1 MSQPRRSF
9 SAIVPHRARSLRA
22 LGAGSLALGLSLAPI
37 AFTSS
42 MPAAYAATPAAF
54 SNSLVDQS
62 NVLSNASSLRTDLTS
77 LANDKGVYL
86 HVVIVDTF
94 DSPSNNAEWTK
105 ELAKK
110 NGWGSADVVL
120 AIASK
125 SRQFYFYAL
134 SSKHL
139 SSSQVQTITQEKIR
153 PKLAS
158 NDWDGA
164 VKAAIDGVRSAKNG
178 SLKTSSSG
186 VVAGALAVGA
196 LGVAGGAGYYLYTR
210 RRKDK
215 QHNAPYNRYG
225 YANPGYSVPQVSITQ
240 LKTQAG
246 SALVTADNTML
257 RAQQEL
263 EFARAMYGDAAV
275 AEFSAQ
281 LQRAQELMNASFHRQ
296 RLLEDD
302 VPDTEAEQRAWYTE
316 IIENSQKI
324 AEISAEQDQKLGVLR
339 NLEQD
344 APALLDR
351 LESQLPELTTLIHNA
366 KSQYQQLGS
375 LYTSSALAP
384 VAHTPELLDS
394 NYSLTGEEIKTARSL
409 LPVSRSEAVTHL
421 RTAEEAAQQV
431 RSLSQSLID
440 FARTQEEAQQN
451 LETAVLALRRDIAQ
465 AQALGDT
472 DRQLAARAAG
482 MGAVVDQIQQQASQ
496 RPNDPVTLIA
506 QLSKLS
512 EDLNESLAAQR
523 SQQDRER
530 AAAADVDKVLQQ
542 ARIQV
547 ESARTFIN
555 NRRGS
560 VGARARTALS
570 EAEQHL
576 ASAQRQVSS
585 NPLGAHQSAERAI
598 NMAIE
603 AQNSASDD
611 VTGYYQQ
618 HSNNSGGSDFFGGD
632 NFAKGMLL
640 GTLLNWGSSS
650 SAWGSSHSGSSGW
663 SSSDSIWS
671 SSGSDWGGGGG
682 WGGDSGGSGDG
693 GSF

>member
-1 MSQPRRSF
+1 MSQPHRFSLSRTLPVRAF
-9 SAIVPHRARSLRA
+9 SAGV
-22 LGAGSLALGLSLAPI
+22 LALGLSAAPAVI
-37 AFTSS
+37 
-42 MPAAYAATPAAF
+42 PATLPASYAATPAAF
-54 SNSLVDQS
+54 TNSLVDQS
-62 NVLSNASSLRTDLTS
+62 GVLSNESSLRSDIS
-77 LANDKGVYL
+77 ALAKDQGVYL
-86 HVVIVDTF
+86 HVIIVDTF
-94 DSPSNNAEWTK
+94 ESPSNNAEWTK
-105 ELAKK
+105 EVAKK

-139 SSSQVQTITQEKIR
+139 SSSQVQSITQEKIR

-164 VKAAIDGVRSAKNG
+164 VKAAIDGVRSAKSG
-178 SLKTSSSG
+178 SGG
-186 VVAGALAVGA
+186 VVAGVLAVGA
-196 LGVAGGAGYYLYTR
+196 LGVAGGAGYYLYSR
-210 RRKDK
+210 RRKEK
-215 QHNAPYNRYG
+215 AQNSPYNQYG
-225 YANPGYSVPQVSITQ
+225 YANPGYRVPQVSIAQ

-281 LQRAQELMNASFHRQ
+281 LQHAQELMNASFHRQ

-351 LESQLPELTTLIHNA
+351 LESQLPEL
-366 KSQYQQLGS
+366 
-375 LYTSSALAP
+375 SALVSGTTTNYEQLSARYTASAMEP
-384 VAHTPELLDS
+384 VAKTPELLQS
-394 NYSLTGEEIKTARSL
+394 NYSLVQEEIRSARAL
-409 LPVSRSEAVTHL
+409 LPSSRSEAVTHL
-421 RTAEEAAQQV
+421 RTAEEASQQV
-431 RSLSQSLID
+431 RSLAQSLND
-440 FARTQEEAQQN
+440 FARTTEEAQQN
-451 LETAVLALRRDIAQ
+451 LDTAILALRRDIAQ
-465 AQALGDT
+465 AQSLGST

-482 MGAVVDQIQQQASQ
+482 MGAVVDQIQQQAAE

-506 QLSKLS
+506 QLTKLS
-512 EDLNESLAAQR
+512 ADLNESLAAQR
-523 SQQDRER
+523 SHQDRER
-530 AAAADVDKVLQQ
+530 AAAADVDRVLQQ

-576 ASAQRQVSS
+576 ASAQRQAGS
-585 NPLGAHQSAERAI
+585 NPLGAHQSAQRAI

-603 AQNSASDD
+603 AQNSASED

-618 HSNNSGGSDFFGGD
+618 YSNNSGGGGVFGGD

-640 GTLLNWGSSS
+640 GTLLSWGSSS
-650 SAWGSSHSGSSGW
+650 NAWGGGHSSSSSSWGSSDSGW
-663 SSSDSIWS
+663 SG
-671 SSGSDWGGGGG
+671 GSDWSGGGGG